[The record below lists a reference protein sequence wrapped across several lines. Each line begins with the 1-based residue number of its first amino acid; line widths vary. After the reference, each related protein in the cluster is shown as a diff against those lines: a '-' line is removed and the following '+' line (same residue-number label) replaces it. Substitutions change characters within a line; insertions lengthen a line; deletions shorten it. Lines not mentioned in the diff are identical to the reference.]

1 MIREPGHLN
10 ASQPRHS
17 DRKSTHMDTTAAPPI
32 APIRLPVQVWLGTLA
47 SALLLF
53 VMLQDNG
60 VLLHNTLLNAHEFF
74 HDGRHLLG
82 VPCH

>member
-1 MIREPGHLN
+1 M
-10 ASQPRHS
+10 RHNR
-17 DRKSTHMDTTAAPPI
+17 DTPTGRAPTMNPMDTTATPTI
-32 APIRLPVQVWLGTLA
+32 APIRLPLQVWLGALA